1 MELWKEKSTSPML
14 AVNLG
19 FSVGSLVVPQ
29 IADPFLAVLN
39 EHQSASNDSITE
51 SMGSDMAS
59 ILTITGSSLMQNVSS
74 FSSLHSTSFTNSV
87 TREAILSGKILSNI
101 QNYTF
106 EKSNEIFTKGYVST
120 NLTVNDPAG
129 LFIQE
134 TRVQWAYMIVAIVAF
149 VVSMPFFCFQICG
162 KSYRNIEIEKTK
174 NGTKDSSLV
183 SMIDPKTCANGNR
196 IYGLQIFLLLFLFSF
211 QAFGGEYICA
221 QFIRSYAIDTYSMNG
236 DEASWL
242 NTSFWISYTIGT
254 FLGFITG
261 RWVPIRKLIL
271 IECVGM
277 LISTILFAIFAQRNA
292 TFLWIF
298 TQSVGAFIAP
308 AFPLCMVWG
317 DSHVKLT
324 GFAITVI
331 CFGGSLGGFVYLWI
345 VGHLYDSKGPHT
357 FLYSC
362 VVCGLLM
369 CLFAFALHFISIGRD
384 TRYKNEETVSET
396 LNMDYIDKKNIGQEH
411 NDVDDIMSP
420 KVSMITDS
428 LDVGK

>member
-1 MELWKEKSTSPML
+1 MICDYQLLLLGHFIQQATCIVLVYVIHFSAGQKLVLELWKEKSTSPML

-29 IADPFLAVLN
+29 IADPFLAVLK
-39 EHQSASNDSITE
+39 EHQSANNDSVTNSVE
-51 SMGSDMAS
+51 SNTAPTLIM
-59 ILTITGSSLMQNVSS
+59 TRSSLMQNT
-74 FSSLHSTSFTNSV
+74 STTL
-87 TREAILSGKILSNI
+87 AISDHTS
-101 QNYTF
+101 
-106 EKSNEIFTKGYVST
+106 
-120 NLTVNDPAG
+120 
-129 LFIQE
+129 LFIKE
-134 TRVQWAYMIVAIVAF
+134 TRIQWAYMIVAIVAF
-149 VVSMPFFCFQICG
+149 AVSMPFFCFQICG
-162 KSYRNIEIEKTK
+162 KSYRNIEVEKTQ
-174 NGTKDSSLV
+174 TERKDSSLV

-221 QFIRSYAIDTYSMNG
+221 QFIRSYAIDTYSMDG

-317 DSHVKLT
+317 DAHVKLT
-324 GFAITVI
+324 GFAITII

-362 VVCGLLM
+362 VICGLLM
-369 CLFAFALHFISIGRD
+369 CLFAFALHFISIGKD
-384 TRYKNEETVSET
+384 TRYKNEETVSDSS
-396 LNMDYIDKKNIGQEH
+396 NMDYIEKVNFEQE
-411 NDVDDIMSP
+411 NDGHHDFISP
-420 KVSMITDS
+420 NVSMLTDS
-428 LDVGK
+428 VDVGS